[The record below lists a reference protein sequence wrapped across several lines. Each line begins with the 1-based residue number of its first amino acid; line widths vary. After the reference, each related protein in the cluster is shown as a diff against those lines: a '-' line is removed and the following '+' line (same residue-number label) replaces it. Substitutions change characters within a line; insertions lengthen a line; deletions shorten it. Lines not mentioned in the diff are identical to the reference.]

1 MNEQCGILLSIVL
14 LIIINISTR
23 ICCHYLIKSS
33 VLCRRRSMEAMAL
46 HVFGPS
52 GKLMVELCTIGYL
65 MGTCVAYFVVVGDIG
80 PRIISK
86 TLDIAQT
93 DTLRVWT
100 MLVVTFVCILP
111 LGLLKNVDSLSSVCT
126 ASIGFYFCLVVKVMA
141 ESRGQIFAGEWLH
154 EVHFWRWSGVL
165 QCLPIFSL
173 SLSCQM

>member
-1 MNEQCGILLSIVL
+1 MLHYKHLYNLFCPVAIVQCGILLSIVL

-23 ICCHYLIKSS
+23 ICCHYLVKSS
-33 VLCRRRSMEAMAL
+33 ILCRRRSMEVMAL

-93 DTLRVWT
+93 DTLRWV
-100 MLVVTFVCILP
+100 
-111 LGLLKNVDSLSSVCT
+111 
-126 ASIGFYFCLVVKVMA
+126 
-141 ESRGQIFAGEWLH
+141 
-154 EVHFWRWSGVL
+154 
-165 QCLPIFSL
+165 
-173 SLSCQM
+173 